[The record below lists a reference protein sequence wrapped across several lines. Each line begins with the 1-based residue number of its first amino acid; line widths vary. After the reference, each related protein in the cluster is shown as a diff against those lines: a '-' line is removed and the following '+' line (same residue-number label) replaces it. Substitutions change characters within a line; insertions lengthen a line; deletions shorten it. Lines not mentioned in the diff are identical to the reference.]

1 MALLGKSDAG
11 RCIFPL
17 TGLQIGDLQS
27 YLSDLSLVLASQSR
41 KFYILVDNR
50 PWLRGSRPAHF
61 WQLMVTKS
69 RLSPFA
75 NTKARKER
83 KQGKDAC
90 SNTVKPK
97 KYTRWISFIKAE
109 ALSRKRVLLPVKKLR
124 NSLLSSSE
132 LHRTLYGFIVF
143 EVAWS
148 NVRGINY
155 LNELQTDTSLAT
167 EAKFMQRWEF
177 DSIAQAANCI
187 SSWFSGTH
195 SEKRQL
201 REYLDSL
208 GEVFYD
214 AEVTMPVDVEEEF
227 SFNRLS
233 IEENSLHSLSSNYSV
248 CSPTSD
254 GSTSV
259 PHSPPPPTGPYK
271 RRKIANSISTGD
283 GVDIYS
289 EEMQNCETYTSDH
302 KDAFEA
308 TQDMEDDIPVN
319 VKTYTDC
326 EEVVEATQYREDA
339 IPVFVETYNSDC
351 EDAVEATQYR
361 DVLILFRFNDHD
373 LPFKLREIIMSDL
386 RLLTLL
392 EAGLPS
398 WAIFLQSYPG
408 FCKIYRPW
416 MCPLAR
422 ALYVVIS
429 VVTVLIGF
437 YDLYKNVPVLKV
449 TAFRICGP
457 LFDWIETWSMVTRIK
472 YLGTMLFLHHSQKVV
487 QWFLTIRST
496 TRSFLSVFAQP
507 MVEPFVECFGFL
519 FPVWNVFIE
528 VLGSIC
534 SMIWFLIGSSCNLVE
549 NLVEVLLLPIWFV
562 LTSIWSIATSI
573 LYPIIR
579 MLWAILYAPIR
590 MFLALANFIAFLF
603 ACIYEA
609 LRDTWKFISSIFQ
622 FASASQATVRT
633 VEVSTWRSLWND
645 LFSQIFRALRS
656 ILNGFVAFFTACNRH
671 RLSIYNHIQEFN
683 QRLLNRTKKSRRD
696 DSRCGRQTIEAQNL
710 LKLRRKIALD

>member
-1 MALLGKSDAG
+1 MDITGKSDAG
-11 RCIFPL
+11 RRIFPL

-27 YLSDLSLVLASQSR
+27 YLSDLSLVLASESR

-75 NTKARKER
+75 NSKVLKARKL
-83 KQGKDAC
+83 QGKDV
-90 SNTVKPK
+90 SSKPVKPK
-97 KYTRWISFIKAE
+97 KFTRWVSYIKAE

-177 DSIAQAANCI
+177 DSIPQAANCI
-187 SSWFSGTH
+187 SSWYSGTA

-214 AEVTMPVDVEEEF
+214 AQATLPVDVEDEYT
-227 SFNRLS
+227 FNRLS
-233 IEENSLHSLSSNYSV
+233 SEESSLHSISSNYSV
-248 CSPTSD
+248 CSPTSK
-254 GSTSV
+254 GSSSV

-271 RRKIANSISTGD
+271 RRKIADSICIGD
-283 GVDIYS
+283 GVDVNF
-289 EEMQNCETYTSDH
+289 EEFPDCETYVSDYE
-302 KDAFEA
+302 DAAEV
-308 TQDMEDDIPVN
+308 TQDMNDIPVN
-319 VKTYTDC
+319 VKTHMDC
-326 EEVVEATQYREDA
+326 EEATSYREDA
-339 IPVFVETYNSDC
+339 IPVPVKICDSGC
-351 EDAVEATQYR
+351 QDAVEATQYS

-373 LPFKLREIIMSDL
+373 LPFKLRDIIMSDL
-386 RLLTLL
+386 RLLPLL

-429 VVTVLIGF
+429 VATVLIGF

-449 TAFRICGP
+449 TASRICGP

-472 YLGTMLFLHHSQKVV
+472 YLGTMLFLHHSQKAV
-487 QWFLTIRST
+487 QWFLTIRKT
-496 TRSFLSVFAQP
+496 TRSFFSVFAQP
-507 MVEPFVECFGFL
+507 ILEPFVQCFGFL
-519 FPVWNVFIE
+519 LPVWNVFFE

-534 SMIWFLIGSSCNLVE
+534 TMILLLIESSCNVVE
-549 NLVEVLLLPIWFV
+549 NLVEVLLYPVWFV
-562 LTSIWSIATSI
+562 LSAIWNIAISVV
-573 LYPIIR
+573 YPIFR

-590 MFLALANFIAFLF
+590 MFLVLGNFIAFLIT
-603 ACIYEA
+603 CIYDT
-609 LRDTWKFISSIFQ
+609 LQDTWKFISSIFQ

-633 VEVSTWRSLWND
+633 VEVSIWRSLWND
-645 LFSQIFRALRS
+645 LFSQVFRALRS

-683 QRLLNRTKKSRRD
+683 RRLLNRTKRLRREDSRR
-696 DSRCGRQTIEAQNL
+696 SRQTIEGHQL
-710 LKLRRKIALD
+710 LRMRRKIALD